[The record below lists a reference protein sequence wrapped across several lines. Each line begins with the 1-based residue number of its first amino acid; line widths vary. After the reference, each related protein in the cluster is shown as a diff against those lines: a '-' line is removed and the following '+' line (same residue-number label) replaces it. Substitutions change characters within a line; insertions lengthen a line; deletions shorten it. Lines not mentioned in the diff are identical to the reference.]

1 MMLFTAK
8 TTESTCINNRDLR
21 TLTIDLNN
29 ARELS
34 AIFDENTIVVSE
46 SGIKEHKDLIDL
58 KPIKNFLIGSSLTG
72 DSDVEFKAKSMLY
85 GLNKVCGLT
94 TREAVECC
102 AKNNVSIGGLI
113 FAEKSPRY
121 VSVDKAREI
130 TADYKNEL
138 KFAGVFVDETLENMV
153 RTAKEVGLSY
163 IQLHGSESPELIEK
177 LREALPQI
185 RIIKAINVKSDSDFA
200 LIKKYDRLCE
210 LFILDSASPG
220 SGSSFDWNSIPQTVN
235 REKILLSGGIGP
247 DNVEL
252 ALKQGFLGLDLNS
265 KLEKVKGIKDI
276 KLINEVFNT
285 INRY

>member
-1 MMLFTAK
+1 
-8 TTESTCINNRDLR
+8 
-21 TLTIDLNN
+21 
-29 ARELS
+29 
-34 AIFDENTIVVSE
+34 
-46 SGIKEHKDLIDL
+46 
-58 KPIKNFLIGSSLTG
+58 
-72 DSDVEFKAKSMLY
+72 
-85 GLNKVCGLT
+85 
-94 TREAVECC
+94 REAVECC

-113 FAEKSPRY
+113 FAKKSPRY

-163 IQLHGSESPELIEK
+163 IQLHGSESTDLIEK

-285 INRY
+285 INSY